1 MALRQILITRKLAEL
16 EEEKTA
22 KLAEREKITE
32 RRAAWKEREKR
43 ATEALREM
51 NDKSTK
57 EEKDAFEDEVKEIE
71 DQDKEIADAEEEAD
85 NIIEE
90 IEEKIEDLKEE
101 LETIEERAKKANQ
114 KRTVITKIA
123 KREGEKTKMNR
134 FTPEYRDRCGDLAS
148 RAEVKE
154 FLRDMRD
161 MATRGITNTTLTV
174 PVVMLPTLRDRIDT
188 YSKLTPFVN
197 VKPIRGTGKQNIIG
211 SAPEAVWTETLGK
224 FNELTFNIAQE
235 VMDGHKV
242 AGYIPVPNPYLQDSD
257 EDLAALVMDMLGQAI
272 GLAKDKAIL
281 YGTGSNMPI
290 GIVPRLV
297 AATSPT
303 WWGTNAPTFTNL
315 STSNVGKLSAASVTG
330 IKVLQEAF
338 KVLGKIKPKYNTAD
352 ESVFWAMSHS
362 TWMNVKVETMSL
374 NSAGAVVAG
383 VSDEMPILGG
393 KVVELD
399 FMPDNVIVGGYGGHY
414 LLGERNEIELRKSE
428 HVRFLEDQTVFAGVA
443 RYDGRPLAG
452 EAFAAF
458 SLTTTAV
465 SGTAV
470 TFATD
475 SANATQTTPSN
486 PGQGTGDT

>member
-1 MALRQILITRKLAEL
+1 MALRQILITRKLSEL
-16 EEEKTA
+16 ETEKAAKIAEKEGITA
-22 KLAEREKITE
+22 
-32 RRAAWKEREKR
+32 RRAAWEERERR
-43 ATEALREM
+43 AEEALREM
-51 NDKSTK
+51 NDKTTK
-57 EEKDAFEDEVKEIE
+57 EEKEAFEKEAA
-71 DQDKEIADAEEEAD
+71 EIAAEDEEINEAEENAD
-85 NIIEE
+85 NLIKE
-90 IEEKIEDLKEE
+90 IEEKINDLKEE
-101 LETIEERAKKANQ
+101 LDTIEERAKRAN
-114 KRTVITKIA
+114 KKTNAPTVKKT
-123 KREGEKTKMNR
+123 KREGEKTNMNR

-148 RAEVKE
+148 HAEVKE

-161 MATRGITNTTLTV
+161 IATRGITNTTLTV

-281 YGTGSNMPI
+281 YGTGSNMPV

-297 AATSPT
+297 AASSPA

-315 STSNVGKLSAASVTG
+315 STSNVGKLSATSVTG

-393 KVVELD
+393 KVVELN

-486 PGQGTGDT
+486 PSQGT